1 MKMMRNANLQGTI
14 MKNKGVRHDR
24 DSVRLVSDS
33 KIILRSFFKQMHLT
47 RKHLAR
53 SNKILLLL

>member
-14 MKNKGVRHDR
+14 VKNKGVRHDR

-33 KIILRSFFKQMHLT
+33 KIILRSFF
-47 RKHLAR
+47 
-53 SNKILLLL
+53 